1 MLDHAF
7 VVLAYERS
15 PFLAGC
21 LDTLLAQTAPSRI
34 VISTSTP
41 NDLIAEQADRVGA
54 EVHVNPKRESIGADW
69 NFGLRVTD
77 ARFVTLVHQDDTY
90 RPDFLRGS
98 MDLLRRHDGDIC
110 FTGYQEVDDDG
121 LPTSSKI
128 SKVKHL
134 IEAVTLTPV
143 TKPSALRMRA
153 FLAFGAPLPCSSVT
167 YDISRLGGFAF
178 SQEYA
183 ANLDWDAWLRLI
195 DMGKQFVRHPARLV
209 GRRHNRLTTTSQLI
223 ANGCRRREDLDLFR
237 RIWPRPI
244 GDTIALLYRA
254 GY

>member
-7 VVLAYERS
+7 VVLGYKLS

-21 LDTLLAQTAPSRI
+21 LDTLVAQTTPSRI

-41 NDLIAEQADRVGA
+41 NELIAQQAERVGA
-54 EVHVNPKRESIGADW
+54 KVLINPKSDGIGADW
-69 NFGLRVTD
+69 NFGLRATG
-77 ARFVTLVHQDDTY
+77 ARYVTLVHQDDTY
-90 RPDFLRGS
+90 RPGFLQKS
-98 MDLLRRHDGDIC
+98 IELLRRHDGDLC
-110 FTGYQEVDDDG
+110 FTGYQEIDDEG
-121 LPTSSKI
+121 RPTSSKI

-134 IEAVTLTPV
+134 IEAATLTPV
-143 TKPSALRMRA
+143 RQPSAARMRA

-167 YDISRLGGFAF
+167 YDVSRLDDFEF
-178 SQEYA
+178 SRDYA

-195 DMGKQFVRHPARLV
+195 DMGKRFVRHPARLV
-209 GRRHNRLTTTSQLI
+209 GRRHNALTATSQLI

>member
-7 VVLAYERS
+7 VVLAYKRS

-21 LDTLLAQTAPSRI
+21 LDTLLAQTTPSRI
-34 VISTSTP
+34 IVSTSTP
-41 NDLIAEQADRVGA
+41 NDLISDQAARVGA
-54 EVHVNPKRESIGADW
+54 ELLVNPRSEGIGADW
-69 NFGLRVTD
+69 NFGLRSAQ

-90 RPDFLRGS
+90 RPEFLERSLG
-98 MDLLRRHDGDIC
+98 LLRRHDGDVC
-110 FTGYQEVDDDG
+110 FTGYQEIDDDG
-121 LPTSSKI
+121 RPTSSKI

-143 TKPSALRMRA
+143 TRPSALRMRA

-167 YDISRLGGFAF
+167 YDTSRLRDFAF
-178 SQEYA
+178 SNDYE

-195 DMGKQFVRHPARLV
+195 DMGKQFVRHPGRLV
-209 GRRHNRLTTTSQLI
+209 GRRHNALTATSQLI

-237 RIWPRPI
+237 RIWRRPI